1 MHSIVASFLT
11 NHWNVPLEARDVRL
25 DAMPGGLESLVA
37 RVHVRAGERTSR
49 LIVKQASAASREA
62 EIYDWLWARL
72 PDPPLPRVLGCHRVG
87 PASYLFLEDV
97 RGCSPWPWDDLAC
110 AEAVCR
116 ALARLHDDAPIGDDA
131 RLADARG
138 EAVSAVE
145 TLAVALA
152 TRDTMG
158 GRVWR
163 RPGDLRRV
171 VAGLPT
177 IRARLAADGPVLL
190 HGDVHPGNV
199 LLAEHAGRRR
209 VVFIDWGRSRRG
221 APLEDVAS
229 WLHAL
234 GCWEPRAR
242 RRHDHLLKVYLDAR
256 RERRRLDAGLRATY
270 WLASARN
277 ALSGAIRHHLAV
289 VTDPAVSDEQRW
301 HGLRGVRAWERV
313 IRRAAEVLATSRA
326 H

>member
-1 MHSIVASFLT
+1 MA
-11 NHWNVPLEARDVRL
+11 HWNVSLDASDVRL

-37 RVHVRAGERTSR
+37 RAHVRTGKRTSC
-49 LIVKQASAASREA
+49 LIVKQAPAASREA
-62 EIYDWLWARL
+62 EIYEWLWERL
-72 PDPPLPRVLGCHRVG
+72 PDPPLPHVLGCHRVG
-87 PASYLFLEDV
+87 TASYLFLEDI
-97 RGCSPWPWDDLAC
+97 RACSPWPWDDLGC

-116 ALARLHDDAPIGDDA
+116 ALARLHDDAPVAAGALVTDA
-131 RLADARG
+131 RA
-138 EAVSAVE
+138 EAGSAAE

-152 TRDTMG
+152 TRDATG
-158 GRVWR
+158 RRVWGR
-163 RPGDLRRV
+163 TGDLRRV
-171 VAGLPT
+171 VAALAT
-177 IRARLAADGPVLL
+177 IRARLAEDGPVLL
-190 HGDVHPGNV
+190 HGDMHPGNV
-199 LLAEHAGRRR
+199 LLAEDAGRRR
-209 VVFIDWGRSRRG
+209 VVLIDWGRSRVG

-256 RERRRLDAGLRATY
+256 RDRRRLDADLRARY

-301 HGLRGVRAWERV
+301 HGIRGVRAWQRV